1 MHQVNP
7 NYQQLATVIKS
18 ASTLLDLDPKS
29 ALYADAIAIC
39 NHLTN
44 ANFRIAVFAPF
55 NHGKSTLINAMLGNK
70 TLPIDLIP
78 TTGAAITVK
87 YGSDLRTRIILVDGT
102 EIFRSGTDIL
112 KKFAVLDG
120 DRRMRGDVASV
131 EVFCP
136 HGLLETGVEFLDLP
150 GTNDR
155 EAQNNLVRQQLL
167 GADLVVQLLD
177 ARKLMTLEERENL
190 RDWLWERGIKTVIF
204 VANFLNL
211 LEPEEQKQVQNRLR
225 FVAESFRAQLPPGF
239 SNLYRVDALP
249 ALRARLKGD
258 VAGANTSGLI
268 EFETALQKVVG
279 ILQKDTQGVRK
290 PRVEKIVANIQRS
303 LKTKIT
309 PLEAEIR
316 QFLEKNQTKYNIQK
330 RAAEL
335 IEQGFHQSIH
345 ELKNLLEIT
354 NLRNKYQADGA
365 VALAKNEFQSWVTH
379 NLKQDL
385 KQLQLEVSKW
395 LYQGYEIFKTIRP
408 EDLLIPLPNTP
419 QVTLPHKPG
428 VDGETIDPGSLAM
441 GGGIGWLLG
450 GPVGAAVVGS
460 ITYMVNKNLQKT
472 EAKTSHESY
481 HQQVAKICIDAVDDY
496 LMQVNRQ
503 GLLILDRYQHQ
514 LGIIIQF
521 NHSEVP
527 EEIQQKQIEL
537 QKWQNSLSDLNRQLQ
552 TSLGI
557 TIPDEFKVEPK
568 TYKNPEINPPENCTT
583 SSVYSF
589 SGKGVK
595 EKVVIPRKAPQ
606 QQENQQTTQTKTTAK
621 KSSPSPPPPPADD
634 LEAKFAAWEIDQE
647 IAQMKANMG
656 KSGFN
661 NSKQTNNQT
670 NQTNQ
675 TNKDNKSSNQSKPKI
690 DKEKIA
696 RAYKILGLQ
705 PGASIDEIKNTYK
718 KLVRKWHPDLY
729 VDKPQMQQKAE
740 KNMRLVNE
748 AYSLLSR

>member
-1 MHQVNP
+1 MQQVLQ
-7 NYQQLATVIKS
+7 NYQQLATAIKS
-18 ASTLLDLDPKS
+18 ASKLLDLDPKS
-29 ALYADAIAIC
+29 ALYTDAIAIC
-39 NHLTN
+39 HHLTN
-44 ANFRIAVFAPF
+44 PNLRIAVFAPF

-78 TTGAAITVK
+78 TTGAAIIVK
-87 YGSDLRTRIILVDGT
+87 YGTDLRTRIVLVDGT
-102 EIFRSGTDIL
+102 EIYRPGTDIL

-120 DRRMRGDVASV
+120 ERRMRGDVASV

-136 HGLLETGVEFLDLP
+136 HPLLETGVEFLDLP

-155 EAQNNLVRQQLL
+155 EAQDNLVRQQLL

-211 LEPEEQKQVQNRLR
+211 LEPDEQKQVQHRLR
-225 FVAESFRAQLPPGF
+225 FVAESFRAELPSGF

-258 VAGANTSGLI
+258 VAAANTSGLI
-268 EFETALQKVVG
+268 EFETALQNLVR
-279 ILQKDTQGVRK
+279 ILQKDTQVVRK
-290 PRVEKIVANIQRS
+290 PRVEKIAAKIQRS
-303 LKTKIT
+303 LKIKIT
-309 PLEAEIR
+309 PLEVEIA
-316 QFLEKNQTKYNIQK
+316 QFSDKNQAKYNIKK

-335 IEQGFHQSIH
+335 IKQGFHQSIN
-345 ELKNLLEIT
+345 ELKDFLNIT
-354 NLRNKYQADGA
+354 NLRDKYQADAA
-365 VALAKNEFQSWVTH
+365 VALAQNEFKSWEIDH
-379 NLKQDL
+379 LKQDL

-395 LYQGYEIFKTIRP
+395 LYQANEIFQTTRP
-408 EDLLIPLPNTP
+408 EDLFINLPNTP

-428 VDGETIDPGSLAM
+428 IDDGISDPSSLAV
-441 GGGIGWLLG
+441 GGGIVWLLG

-472 EAKTSHESY
+472 ETKTSNESY
-481 HQQVAKICIDAVDDY
+481 HQQVAKICLDAVDDY

-503 GLLILDRYQHQ
+503 GLSIIDKYQQQ
-514 LGIIIQF
+514 LEIIIQF
-521 NHSEVP
+521 NRSELP
-527 EEIQQKQIEL
+527 LEIQQKQIEL
-537 QKWQNSLSDLNRQLQ
+537 QKWQNSLSELNQQLQ
-552 TSLGI
+552 KSLDIPI
-557 TIPDEFKVEPK
+557 TDEFKIEAK
-568 TYKNPEINPPENCTT
+568 TFNSPEIKPPQTQT
-583 SSVYSF
+583 KSSVYSF

-595 EKVVIPRKAPQ
+595 EEVVIPRKAPQ
-606 QQENQQTTQTKTTAK
+606 QQQNQQTNQTTTK
-621 KSSPSPPPPPADD
+621 KSPPSSPPPPAHD
-634 LEAKFAAWEIDQE
+634 LEAKFSAWEIDQE

-661 NSKQTNNQT
+661 RSKKNNNQ
-670 NQTNQ
+670 QNQ
-675 TNKDNKSSNQSKPKI
+675 TNKDNKSNNKSQAKVDQQQIN
-690 DKEKIA
+690 

-705 PGASIDEIKNTYK
+705 PGVSIVEIKNTYK

-729 VDKPQMQQKAE
+729 IDKPEMKQKAE

-748 AYSLLSR
+748 AYSLLSQQ

>member
-1 MHQVNP
+1 MHQVNQ

-39 NHLTN
+39 NHLIN
-44 ANFRIAVFAPF
+44 PNFRIAVFAPF

-136 HGLLETGVEFLDLP
+136 HGLLSTGVEFLDLP

-309 PLEAEIR
+309 PLEAEIT
-316 QFLEKNQTKYNIQK
+316 QFLEKNQTKYNIKK

-335 IEQGFHQSIH
+335 IEQGFHQSIN

-365 VALAKNEFQSWVTH
+365 VALAKNEFKSWARH

-385 KQLQLEVSKW
+385 KQLQLEVNKW
-395 LYQGYEIFKTIRP
+395 LYQGYKIFKTTRP
-408 EDLLIPLPNTP
+408 EDLLIHLPNTP

-460 ITYMVNKNLQKT
+460 ITYMVNKNLQKA

-496 LMQVNRQ
+496 LMQLNRQ

-527 EEIQQKQIEL
+527 GEIQQKQIEL
-537 QKWQNSLSDLNRQLQ
+537 QKWQNSLSQLNQQLQ
-552 TSLGI
+552 KSLGI
-557 TIPDEFKVEPK
+557 TIPDEFKVELKKDK
-568 TYKNPEINPPENCTT
+568 TPEINPPENRTK

-606 QQENQQTTQTKTTAK
+606 QQQNQQTTQTKTTAK

-634 LEAKFAAWEIDQE
+634 LEAKFSAWEIDQE

-661 NSKQTNNQT
+661 NTKQTNNQT
-670 NQTNQ
+670 NQTNK
-675 TNKDNKSSNQSKPKI
+675 NNKSSNQSKPKI
-690 DKEKIA
+690 DKEQIA

-705 PGASIDEIKNTYK
+705 PGASMAEIKNTYK

>member
-1 MHQVNP
+1 MQQANP
-7 NYQQLATVIKS
+7 NYQQLATAIKS

-29 ALYADAIAIC
+29 VLYEDAIAIC

-44 ANFRIAVFAPF
+44 PNFRIAVFGPF

-87 YGSDLRTRIILVDGT
+87 YGTDLRTRIVLVDGT
-102 EIFRSGTDIL
+102 EIYRSGTNIL
-112 KKFAVLDG
+112 KQFAVLDG

-136 HGLLETGVEFLDLP
+136 HPLLETGVEFLDLP

-155 EAQNNLVRQQLL
+155 EAQDNLVRQQLL

-190 RDWLWERGIKTVIF
+190 RDWLLERGIKTVIF

-211 LEPEEQKQVQNRLR
+211 LSPEEQKQVQNRLR
-225 FVAESFRAQLPPGF
+225 FVAESFRAELPPGF

-258 VAGANTSGLI
+258 VAAANVSGLV
-268 EFETALQKVVG
+268 EFEAALQNVVR
-279 ILQKDTQGVRK
+279 ILQKDTPGVRK
-290 PRVEKIVANIQRS
+290 PRVEKIVAKIQRS
-303 LKTKIT
+303 LKAKIT
-309 PLEAEIR
+309 PLETEIA
-316 QFLEKNQTKYNIQK
+316 QFFDKNQVKYDIKQ

-335 IEQGFHQSIH
+335 IKQGFHQSID
-345 ELKNLLEIT
+345 ELKKCLDIQ
-354 NLRNKYQADGA
+354 NLRDKYQADAA
-365 VALAKNEFQSWVTH
+365 VALAQNEFKSWEID

-385 KQLQLEVSKW
+385 KQLQLDVTKW
-395 LYQGYEIFKTIRP
+395 LYQAYEIFQTTRP
-408 EDLLIPLPNTP
+408 EDLSIAFPNTP
-419 QVTLPHKPG
+419 QVTLPNKPG
-428 VDGETIDPGSLAM
+428 VDDGISDPGSLAV

-472 EAKTSHESY
+472 EAKTSNESY
-481 HQQVAKICIDAVDDY
+481 HQQVAKICVDAVDDY
-496 LMQVNRQ
+496 LNQVNRQ
-503 GLLILDRYQHQ
+503 GLLIIDKYQQQ
-514 LGIIIQF
+514 LAIIIHF
-521 NHSEVP
+521 NHSETP
-527 EEIQQKQIEL
+527 AEIKQKQIEL
-537 QKWQNSLSDLNRQLQ
+537 QKWQNSLSALNQQLQ
-552 TSLGI
+552 KSLEI
-557 TIPDEFKVEPK
+557 AVPDEFKVEPK
-568 TYKNPEINPPENCTT
+568 TSKSSQTKPPETQ
-583 SSVYSF
+583 SRSVYRF

-595 EKVVIPRKAPQ
+595 EEVAIPRKAPQ
-606 QQENQQTTQTKTTAK
+606 QQQHQKTTQTTK
-621 KSSPSPPPPPADD
+621 KNVSSFSPPPAPD
-634 LEAKFAAWEIDQE
+634 LEAKFTAWEIDEE

-661 NSKQTNNQT
+661 TSKQQ
-670 NQTNQ
+670 Q
-675 TNKDNKSSNQSKPKI
+675 TNKHQQTTNKSKTQV
-690 DKEKIA
+690 DKDKIA

-705 PGASIDEIKNTYK
+705 PGTSLAEIKKTYK

-729 VDKPQMQQKAE
+729 VDQPQMQQQAQ

-748 AYSLLSR
+748 AYSILSAQG

>member
-1 MHQVNP
+1 MEQVNQ
-7 NYQQLATVIKS
+7 NYQQLATAIKS

-29 ALYADAIAIC
+29 ALYADAIAVC

-87 YGSDLRTRIILVDGT
+87 YGTDLRTRIILVDGT
-102 EIFRSGTDIL
+102 DICRSGTDIL

-136 HGLLETGVEFLDLP
+136 HALLSTGVEFIDLP

-258 VAGANTSGLI
+258 VVGANTSGLI

-290 PRVEKIVANIQRS
+290 PRVEKIASKIQRS

-309 PLEAEIR
+309 PLEVEIT
-316 QFLEKNQTKYNIQK
+316 QFFDKNQAKYNIKK

-335 IEQGFHQSIH
+335 IKQGFNQSIN

-365 VALAKNEFQSWVTH
+365 VALAKNEFKSWERD

-385 KQLQLEVSKW
+385 KQLQLDISKW
-395 LYQGYEIFKTIRP
+395 LYQAYEIFKTTRP

-472 EAKTSHESY
+472 EAKTSNESY
-481 HQQVAKICIDAVDDY
+481 LQQVAKICIDAVDDY

-514 LGIIIQF
+514 LELIIQF

-527 EEIQQKQIEL
+527 GEIQQKQIEL
-537 QKWQNSLSDLNRQLQ
+537 QKWQNSLSQLNQQLQ
-552 TSLGI
+552 KSLGV
-557 TIPDEFKVEPK
+557 TIPDEFQVEPNKDK
-568 TYKNPEINPPENCTT
+568 TPEINPPETQT
-583 SSVYSF
+583 KSSVYSF

-595 EKVVIPRKAPQ
+595 EEVVIPRKAPQ
-606 QQENQQTTQTKTTAK
+606 QQQTQQTTQTKTTAT
-621 KSSPSPPPPPADD
+621 SPPPPPADD
-634 LEAKFAAWEIDQE
+634 LEAKFATWEIDQE

-661 NSKQTNNQT
+661 NSKQTNNQ
-670 NQTNQ
+670 QNQ
-675 TNKDNKSSNQSKPKI
+675 TNKDKKSSNQSQAKI

-705 PGASIDEIKNTYK
+705 PGASIAEIKNTYK
-718 KLVRKWHPDLY
+718 KLVIKWHPDLY
-729 VDKPQMQQKAE
+729 IDRPQMQQKAE
-740 KNMRLVNE
+740 KNIRLVNE
-748 AYSLLSR
+748 AYSLLSRQ